1 MEWFSRA
8 AHWTAIQCGRPW
20 AFISSVA
27 IVVLW
32 GISGPLFDWSDT
44 WQLVVNTATT
54 VITFW
59 MVFLLQNTQNRDTVA
74 IQTKL
79 DELIAANRDA
89 SNQLIGI
96 EKLSEEE
103 QLHIRERRLAAARR
117 PPPAPPHMRPF
128 P

>member
-1 MEWFSRA
+1 
-8 AHWTAIQCGRPW
+8 
-20 AFISSVA
+20 
-27 IVVLW
+27 VLW

-117 PPPAPPHMRPF
+117 LRPPTAPPHMSPI